1 MQRASGAA
9 LSIIAGGK
17 GSRLGGI
24 AKGLLRV
31 GGHTVLERQLL
42 LAPLFDEVLLVTT
55 EPGPYAAYGLRSVP
69 DLVAGKGA
77 PGGVHAALVG
87 ARSPWVLALACD
99 MPFVTEAVLR
109 TLLGARDDATD
120 AVCFQVNG
128 RLEPLLG
135 VYRASLAERWG
146 QALQAEPSF
155 RQLLQL
161 FRSKVLPEEVLK
173 AVDPGLES
181 VQGLNSPED
190 LTRHG
195 ALLPLGRPVA

>member
-1 MQRASGAA
+1 MQRASGAT

-31 GGHTVLERQLL
+31 GGHTVIERLLL
-42 LAPLFDEVLLVTT
+42 LAPLFDEVLLVTND
-55 EPGPYAAYGLRSVP
+55 PSPYDGYGLRAVR
-69 DLVAGKGA
+69 DLVPGKGA
-77 PGGVHAALVG
+77 PGGVHAALAA
-87 ARSPWVLALACD
+87 ARTPWVLAVACD

-109 TLLGARDDATD
+109 TLLDARDERTE
-120 AVCFQVNG
+120 AVCFQVDG

-135 VYRASLAERWG
+135 VYRTTLAERWR
-146 QALQAEPSF
+146 QALQADPSF

-161 FRSKVLPEEVLK
+161 FRAKVLPEEKLRE
-173 AVDPGLES
+173 VDPGLES

-190 LTRHG
+190 LSRYG
-195 ALLPLGRPVA
+195 VLLPPGRPVS